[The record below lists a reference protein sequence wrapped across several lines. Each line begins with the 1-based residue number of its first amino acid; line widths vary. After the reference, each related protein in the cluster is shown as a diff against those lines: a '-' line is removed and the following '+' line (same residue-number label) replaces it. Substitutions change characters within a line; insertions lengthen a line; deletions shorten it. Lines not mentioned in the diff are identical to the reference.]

1 MIAVA
6 IDGPSGAGKSTLAR
20 AAAREFGYLYVDTG
34 ACYRAVGLFALEKGI
49 DPGDEAALTPLLP
62 EAKVELIHRDGEQRV
77 LLNGRDVSEAIRAPE
92 MGEAASKVSA
102 LPSVRIFLLN
112 LQRDMAARQNVI
124 MDGRDIGTVVLPD
137 AQVKIF
143 LTASDEER
151 ARRRHEEFLAKGR
164 EISYNEVLQ
173 DMRSRDARDA
183 GRETAPLREAQ
194 DAVRIDSTG
203 NAFEKTLSIIL
214 QTIREKSL

>member
-1 MIAVA
+1 MIAIA

-20 AAAREFGYLYVDTG
+20 AAAKELGYIYVDTG
-34 ACYRAVGLFALEKGI
+34 ACYRAVGLFALEKGV
-49 DPGDEAALTPLLP
+49 DPGDEAALEPLLP
-62 EAKVELIHRDGEQRV
+62 EAKVELVHRDGEQRV

-102 LPSVRIFLLN
+102 LPSVRAFLLS

-151 ARRRHEEFLAKGR
+151 ARRRYEEFVAKGQ
-164 EISYNEVLQ
+164 EISYNKVLE

-183 GRETAPLREAQ
+183 GRETAPLREAA
-194 DAVRIDSTG
+194 DAIRIDSTG

-214 QTIREKSL
+214 QTIWDKIL